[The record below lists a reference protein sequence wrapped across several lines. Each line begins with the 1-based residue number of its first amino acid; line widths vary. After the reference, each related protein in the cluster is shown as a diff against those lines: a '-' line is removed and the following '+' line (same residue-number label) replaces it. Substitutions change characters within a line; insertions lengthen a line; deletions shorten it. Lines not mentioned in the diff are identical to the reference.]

1 MKEHHRVDVIR
12 IEQVLP
18 HSNAD
23 KLEIVPIQGYQAVVG
38 KGQFKVGDLA
48 YYIPPDSVVP
58 DREEYA
64 FLWGNATY
72 EGGTPERKRRIGAK
86 KLRGEWSEGVLMP
99 IGNLYAQLYPDG
111 LGPPLR
117 EGNDVAEVLGI
128 THYNPPEPGEGTR
141 PGGNEGNA
149 KKWKYPRSFA
159 GWKNLILAWLRGE
172 RREGGISL
180 PTYDVE
186 AYKKWHKTFEP
197 GETVHV
203 TEKIHGSNGR
213 FIFKKNIFGLDKFY
227 VGSRN
232 LWKAAGSTCAW
243 RRAAKDN
250 PWIEPWCR
258 LHPGYALYGEITPTQ
273 KGYDYGSSDKI
284 KFFLFD
290 VRRPDGKWAELSEVY
305 ALNDADFGKTQK
317 MDDGSYLAHKYFVP
331 TLYGGP
337 WSEEIVKKLV
347 DGPSTVPGAKHIRE
361 GIVVKTV
368 PERTVRGLGRVQ
380 LKIVSND
387 FLAKEIR

>member
-1 MKEHHRVDVIR
+1 M
-12 IEQVLP
+12 
-18 HSNAD
+18 
-23 KLEIVPIQGYQAVVG
+23 PIDGYQAVVA
-38 KGQFKVGDLA
+38 KGQFAAGDLA
-48 YYIPPDSVVP
+48 YYVPPDSIVP

-99 IGNLYAQLYPDG
+99 LQALPSASWGSDRWALPLT
-111 LGPPLR
+111 GP
-117 EGNDVAEVLGI
+117 AEANVRFVNQGDDISDLLGI

-197 GETVHV
+197 GEVVHV

-213 FIFKKNIFGLDKFY
+213 FVFKKGLFGTSKFY

-250 PWIEPWCR
+250 PWIEPWCQ
-258 LHPGYALYGEITPTQ
+258 LHPGYALYGEVTPTQ
-273 KGYDYGSSDKI
+273 KGYDYGSGNKDPLVPKV

-290 VRRPDGKWAELSEVY
+290 IRKPDGKWAEMSEWIDLVVTGSGVGDE
-305 ALNDADFGKTQK
+305 ALN
-317 MDDGSYLAHKYFVP
+317 SIVP
-331 TLYGGP
+331 VLYDGP
-337 WSEEIVKKLV
+337 WDEEKIKKLV
-347 DGPSTVPGAKHIRE
+347 DGLSTVEGAKHIRE

-387 FLAKEIR
+387 FLAKETR